1 MSLFSP
7 FSILNIDNYS
17 GVSGASFSTDEGL
30 SNLVTTL
37 LPDYVNSGHP
47 TFVAF
52 VKAYFEFLDQKGN
65 SRFAANTIEKNTD
78 VDQTLDEFVRYFRK
92 QYLHEF
98 PELLES
104 GIDNRFIVKKIK
116 DYYPEKGSPR
126 SLDLL
131 FRILFNI
138 PADTDFPR
146 DKILS
151 LSDAEAD
158 TRPTIVF
165 TNFQGIENFSADE
178 SYQIKQTVREDPT
191 TGFRASAF
199 F

>member
-37 LPDYVNSGHP
+37 LPDYVNSDHP

-104 GIDNRFIVKKIK
+104 GVDNRFIVKKIK
-116 DYYPEKGSPR
+116 DYYSEKGSPR

-131 FRILFNI
+131 F
-138 PADTDFPR
+138 
-146 DKILS
+146 
-151 LSDAEAD
+151 
-158 TRPTIVF
+158 
-165 TNFQGIENFSADE
+165 
-178 SYQIKQTVREDPT
+178 
-191 TGFRASAF
+191 
-199 F
+199 